1 MLLPGTAC
9 TWQVNFMRQ
18 WCKITKT
25 NWLPYFKKV
34 GLFKTVDATIGDYA
48 TRTIVITETMLNT
61 LKNEIEALNYPEPPE
76 AFYFIDVNNY
86 PVFRDKAALVAG
98 NVGAGCSRS
107 GSNVIIQHNQWKN
120 VVGFETYKADG
131 TLLHITNYGHGNS
144 ANKPQSTTV
153 VWNTSEQPA
162 YIMAVGFDGTRVKCY
177 EP

>member
-1 MLLPGTAC
+1 MIEKHIVIEDIDPVILYG
-9 TWQVNFMRQ
+9 
-18 WCKITKT
+18 
-25 NWLPYFKKV
+25 V
-34 GLFKTVDATIGDYA
+34 GNSNLQMVKALYPKLRIVARGNVVHVMA
-48 TRTIVITETMLNT
+48 IVITETMLNT
-61 LKNEIEALNYPEPPE
+61 LKNEIESLNYPEPPE